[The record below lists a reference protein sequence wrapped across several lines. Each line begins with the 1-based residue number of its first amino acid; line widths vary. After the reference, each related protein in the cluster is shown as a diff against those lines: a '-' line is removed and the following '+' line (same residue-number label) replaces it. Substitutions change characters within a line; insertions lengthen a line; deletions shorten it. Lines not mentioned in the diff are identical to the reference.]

1 MLPRPQ
7 HHNAPVVWGAQARGR
22 AANLYLPEG
31 TVRMLPD
38 ELTDKLALGLGYGLL
53 TMAVP
58 VGAVLALVA
67 HLSGEDLR
75 KLVDEV

>member
-1 MLPRPQ
+1 MTDPQPIARPAVQ
-7 HHNAPVVWGAQARGR
+7 PAAAAVAPQGWRRDWLA
-22 AANLYLPEG
+22 
-31 TVRMLPD
+31 
-38 ELTDKLALGLGYGLL
+38 DKLALGLGYGLL